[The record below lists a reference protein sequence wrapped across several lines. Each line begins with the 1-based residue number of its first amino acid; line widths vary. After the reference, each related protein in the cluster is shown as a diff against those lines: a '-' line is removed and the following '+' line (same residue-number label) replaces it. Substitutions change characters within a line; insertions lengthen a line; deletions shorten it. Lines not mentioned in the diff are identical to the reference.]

1 VTAVTDNEV
10 ERIDTETGWGEVAV
24 RAALGVVVR
33 NAAARAVPPTA

>member
-33 NAAARAVPPTA
+33 NAAARAVPPAV